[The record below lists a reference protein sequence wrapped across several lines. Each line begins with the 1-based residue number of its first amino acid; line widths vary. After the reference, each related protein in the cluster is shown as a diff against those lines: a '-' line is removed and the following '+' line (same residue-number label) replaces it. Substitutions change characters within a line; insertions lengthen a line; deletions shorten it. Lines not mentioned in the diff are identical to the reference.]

1 MVKKTITT
9 KIQTDLIKKQFRN
22 IKTML
27 KEFKV
32 GEAIVKDL
40 IDEVRED
47 AWNHRTNSHFRD
59 LKDATKKGRAYIAK
73 HNKTHKEYSQ
83 NKPNLTI
90 TGRFLNSIKPKT
102 TSTVKSIKWSIDATG
117 THKGYLS
124 GSGERGP
131 SISNKKLRNY
141 LHEIGRDPLFIS
153 KKLKKKI
160 GKLIKEEIRHVLS
173 IKTQE
178 MPTWKKE

>member
-1 MVKKTITT
+1 MAKKTITT
-9 KIQTDLIKKQFRN
+9 RIQTDLIKKQ
-22 IKTML
+22 L
-27 KEFKV
+27 KE
-32 GEAIVKDL
+32 VK
-40 IDEVRED
+40 
-47 AWNHRTNSHFRD
+47 AN
-59 LKDATKKGRAYIAK
+59 LKDSEVGKVVVEDLVEVIRKKSKNYRTGKAFHALEENTKKGRAYIAK
-73 HNKTHKEYSQ
+73 HNKTHKDYSQ

-102 TSTVKSIKWSIDATG
+102 TSTMKSIKWSIDVSG

-153 KKLKKKI
+153 KKLKKEI
-160 GKLIKEEIRHVLS
+160 GELIKEQIRHVLS
-173 IKTQE
+173 IKGKE
-178 MPTWKKE
+178 MPK